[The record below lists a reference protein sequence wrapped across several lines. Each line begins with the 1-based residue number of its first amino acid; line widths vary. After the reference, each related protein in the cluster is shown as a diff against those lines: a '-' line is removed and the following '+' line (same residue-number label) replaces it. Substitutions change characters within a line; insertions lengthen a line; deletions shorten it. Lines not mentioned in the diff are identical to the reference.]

1 MNFTYGNKSQL
12 KRGGL
17 VKEYDS
23 AYNLLQKDNSLLAT
37 MVDALGNGVSNSLRS
52 LAKEAAD
59 ETKRV

>member
-1 MNFTYGNKSQL
+1 MVMDS
-12 KRGGL
+12 GL

-23 AYNLLQKDNSLLAT
+23 AHNLLQKDNSLLAT

-59 ETKRV
+59 ETKRKYKREMMI